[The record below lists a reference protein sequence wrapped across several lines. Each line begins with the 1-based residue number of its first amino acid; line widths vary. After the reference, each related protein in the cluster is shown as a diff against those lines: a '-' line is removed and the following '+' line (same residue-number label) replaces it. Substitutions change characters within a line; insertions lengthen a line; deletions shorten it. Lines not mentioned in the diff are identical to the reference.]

1 MLGWCHSGFSVHNQV
16 RHGTEDS
23 EGRQRLAGCLLRAPM
38 ALEKM
43 AYDADTG
50 TVIYR
55 SKMHLDLKR
64 SFHVMPRAEWLEAVS

>member
-16 RHGTEDS
+16 RLGTEDS
-23 EGRQRLAGCLLRAPM
+23 EGRQRLAGYMLRAPM

-50 TVIYR
+50 TVTYR

-64 SFHVMPRAEWLEAVS
+64 NFQVMPRGEWLEAVS